1 MTMINKQLII
11 YMKRSRIKIS
21 VILLCTFS
29 TIVACKKTLDE
40 EPKLILEENFYN
52 TAQEAEAAVNAIFPP
67 IRLGAQGIAFY
78 NATLE
83 CHTDYA
89 YGRGSW
95 AQFNNFNGLDATNT
109 NRVGDF
115 WQSFYLA
122 IRNANLVI
130 KNVPNGT
137 EISEE
142 DIKRYVAEA
151 KFMRAFC
158 YFHLVRN
165 WGDLPLRTDLNM
177 EEKDVPRSVA
187 EEVYTLIEA
196 DLAEAETSLPT
207 GNEDQPGRPTMWMAK
222 TLLSDV
228 LLTRERYQEAR
239 DKAQEVIGSGL
250 FSLVPVQTVDDFEN
264 IFGAG
269 TGVTSEEIF
278 HFKYSR
284 VEGQGNSYPFIINHP
299 ATGYFMKAGGN
310 GAYAQYSD
318 STNNFFKEWDEGD
331 LRKKL
336 WYPMEISLGPST
348 LLQKKF
354 IDPNAPSQYGA
365 INDFPLYRY
374 PEVLLIFAEAD
385 ARVNGVTP
393 DAVEAVNKVKR
404 RSYGLAIDVA
414 SDIDY
419 QAASLSPESFI
430 DAVLQ
435 EKAYEFQFEGK
446 RWFDLKRTGKAAE
459 ILQENKGI
467 TIAEKHYLWPIPLS
481 ELNYNQA
488 IDQNNPGY

>member
-1 MTMINKQLII
+1 MIHMQLIK
-11 YMKRSRIKIS
+11 YMKSSRVRIS
-21 VILLCTFS
+21 VMLLCAVG
-29 TIVACKKTLDE
+29 IVSGCKKTLDE
-40 EPKLILEENFYN
+40 EPKLILEETFYN
-52 TAQEAEAAVNAIFPP
+52 TPEEAEAGVNAIFPP
-67 IRLGAQGIAFY
+67 LRLGAQGIASY

-95 AQFNNFNGLDATNT
+95 AQFNDFAGLDAGNT
-109 NRVGDF
+109 TRVADF

-130 KNVPNGT
+130 KNVPNGDA
-137 EISEE
+137 IGEE

-158 YFHLVRN
+158 YFHLVRD
-165 WGDLPLRTDLNM
+165 WGGIPLRTDVNM
-177 EEKDVPRSVA
+177 EEQNVGRSTV
-187 EEVYTLIEA
+187 EEVYALIEA
-196 DLAEAETSLPT
+196 DLSEAETNLPDNNT
-207 GNEDQPGRPTMWMAK
+207 AQPGRPTVWMAK

-228 LLTRERYQEAR
+228 LLTTQKYQEAR
-239 DKAQEVIGSGL
+239 DKAQEVISSNL
-250 FSLVPVQTVDDFEN
+250 FSLVPIQSVDDFEK
-264 IFGAG
+264 IFGVGA
-269 TGVTSEEIF
+269 GVTKEEIF

-284 VEGQGNSYPFIINHP
+284 EEQGNYYPFIINHP
-299 ATGYFMKAGGN
+299 STGYLGKIGI
-310 GAYAQYSD
+310 GAYAQYGD
-318 STNNFFKEWDEGD
+318 STSIFYKGWNDGD
-331 LRKKL
+331 LRKAL
-336 WYPMEISLGPST
+336 WYPLDFGMGKNT
-348 LLQKKF
+348 LLLKKF
-354 IDPNAPSQYGA
+354 IDPQAANQYGA

-446 RWFDLKRTGKAAE
+446 RWFDLKRTGKAAQ
-459 ILQENKGI
+459 ILLENKGI